1 MKWCSFLATALA
13 PFLAVTVGFAAAPSI
28 RVVEPQQ
35 ERPHNRQFWRD
46 IAKNQYL
53 LPAGEQ
59 VLPLVRELS
68 GYLSSPDPELRDDLA
83 YTILDVWIVDRNQL
97 SATELGSARSEWE
110 NNLHFGIGEN
120 GTDSVFRRSFSALC
134 LAALAERDLKS
145 PFLGEQS
152 FHTLL
157 EDSLVYLQQERDL
170 RGFDPVKGWI
180 HSTAHT
186 ADLLAALAGNPLF
199 KVQDQARVLEAISK
213 RLTSARQIFAYGEQD
228 RLASA
233 IAAIIARKDFNAAGF
248 HRWLSTLDET
258 DRKVWKDSPPND
270 DSLKTFQN
278 NNYMLQALVARLYAN
293 PKTPE
298 LSAALDEVI
307 QILRKR

>member
-1 MKWCSFLATALA
+1 M
-13 PFLAVTVGFAAAPSI
+13 
-28 RVVEPQQ
+28 
-35 ERPHNRQFWRD
+35 
-46 IAKNQYL
+46 
-53 LPAGEQ
+53 
-59 VLPLVRELS
+59 
-68 GYLSSPDPELRDDLA
+68 
-83 YTILDVWIVDRNQL
+83 
-97 SATELGSARSEWE
+97 
-110 NNLHFGIGEN
+110 
-120 GTDSVFRRSFSALC
+120 
-134 LAALAERDLKS
+134 
-145 PFLGEQS
+145 
-152 FHTLL
+152 
-157 EDSLVYLQQERDL
+157 
-170 RGFDPVKGWI
+170 
-180 HSTAHT
+180 
-186 ADLLAALAGNPLF
+186 
-199 KVQDQARVLEAISK
+199 LEAISE

-248 HRWLSTLDET
+248 HRWLSTLAET